1 MLKTPRTQLTR
12 QRSVEKD
19 QYNRIPYPYNNTKEA
34 PKISDF
40 QTLQSNRPAEPQE
53 DFSCEREP
61 ESSKSTVPMGNFPAI
76 WKEED
81 HSREIEV
88 KECDEVRLDSLI
100 DLKGSLVNSY
110 MNKHQSILKH
120 KKGVESIDENEELM
134 IMKKLNEDWINIKD
148 SVGS

>member
-1 MLKTPRTQLTR
+1 
-12 QRSVEKD
+12 
-19 QYNRIPYPYNNTKEA
+19 
-34 PKISDF
+34 
-40 QTLQSNRPAEPQE
+40 
-53 DFSCEREP
+53 
-61 ESSKSTVPMGNFPAI
+61 MGNFPAI